1 MIARAWT
8 RRYARVLQ
16 RQDRPLDRC
25 GQAGQRGVRG
35 RPGPRYRLRDVAIE
49 VTPPD
54 ADLPLPSLAELGIA
68 PGTPAVAQTILDA
81 ETRLVERAKA
91 RGYALAEAGER
102 RAWSPRR
109 RCHGSHAELNA
120 GPPVRFGDIEVT
132 GLDQV
137 QPDFVERRLPWQPGS

>member
-1 MIARAWT
+1 MIARVDQAPLGGL
-8 RRYARVLQ
+8 LQ
-16 RQDRPLDRC
+16 RQDRTLDRC

-54 ADLPLPSLAELGIA
+54 ADLPLPSVAELGIA
-68 PGTPAVAQTILDA
+68 PGTPAVAQTILNA

-102 RAWSPRR
+102 RWSTTTPM
-109 RCHGSHAELNA
+109 
-120 GPPVRFGDIEVT
+120 
-132 GLDQV
+132 
-137 QPDFVERRLPWQPGS
+137 PWISR